1 MRFKKLLVVLSDWT
15 MAKRAVEETQ
25 AEKTVGKGQSSGFQT
40 CNHSIKFILHH
51 VVSCSVAQSCPAL
64 YDPMDCSML
73 GFPVLHH
80 LPEFAQTHI
89 H

>member
-1 MRFKKLLVVLSDWT
+1 MKFKKLLVVLSDWT

-40 CNHSIKFILHH
+40 CNPSIKFILHH
-51 VVSCSVAQSCPAL
+51 VVSCSVAESCPAL

-73 GFPVLHH
+73 GFPVLHR

>member
-1 MRFKKLLVVLSDWT
+1 MRFKKLLAVLSDWT
-15 MAKRAVEETQ
+15 MAKRATGETQ
-25 AEKTVGKGQSSGFQT
+25 AEKTAGKGQSSGFQT
-40 CNHSIKFILHH
+40 GNRSIKFILYH
-51 VVSCSVAQSCPAL
+51 VAFCSVARSYLIL
-64 YDPMDCSML
+64 YDPMDCSTP

>member
-51 VVSCSVAQSCPAL
+51 VVCCSVAQSCPTL
-64 YDPMDCSML
+64 L
-73 GFPVLHH
+73 
-80 LPEFAQTHI
+80 
-89 H
+89 

>member
-1 MRFKKLLVVLSDWT
+1 MRSKKLLAGLSDWT
-15 MAKRAVEETQ
+15 MATRAVEEMQ

-51 VVSCSVAQSCPAL
+51 VVCCSVAQSYLTL
-64 YDPMDCSML
+64 YDAMACSMP